1 MPPAPWQPPYHGWHV
16 DAIWGKEQEDV
27 VLLPV
32 EHILQAFAESDGGI
46 ADLAVRVRAF
56 CVWLKEYDFVIWER
70 AILAFEKELPDVCIS
85 DLKGPVQGLDGGVSW
100 CSR

>member
-1 MPPAPWQPPYHGWHV
+1 VAASYHGWHV

-32 EHILQAFAESDGGI
+32 EHVLQAFAESDGGI

-56 CVWLKEYDFVIWER
+56 CVWLKNMTWSSGNWR
-70 AILAFEKELPDVCIS
+70 SSCSKRKSQMSAF
-85 DLKGPVQGLDGGVSW
+85 
-100 CSR
+100 RT